1 MKKLVTF
8 FAYLMIIACVCTCL
22 VGCSSNGN
30 DVSNNKEQEKE
41 EEIINILTN
50 TNYTYDTL
58 VSDLKEYCSYTMD
71 TTGKLFLS
79 EFSYRLKSLKNN
91 DSVKPLLDMTLDSK
105 LLEENFEEESL
116 YELCKLYVPEK
127 YMKDICF
134 EDWEYY
140 NYVFWDDIYEQYIPF
155 NFEYLR
161 DNSGT
166 KDWLTNKVATIIK
179 QRLKDP
185 GSLQI
190 DKDSVYFYIQ
200 CDNAGQIKY
209 LSNGVYNGDIYFYVE
224 YRAKNSF
231 GGYINSGIWLKLD
244 KQSVYWTGLYY
255 KSDMMTYGQNK
266 ELDQIGSMFIE
277 YNSQI

>member
-1 MKKLVTF
+1 MKKIVSF

-30 DVSNNKEQEKE
+30 DVSSNIEQEKE

-58 VSDLKEYCSYTMD
+58 VSDLKEYCSDTRD

-79 EFSYRLKSLKNN
+79 ESYRLKSLKNN
-91 DSVKPLLDMTLDSK
+91 DSVKPLLDITLDSK
-105 LLEENFEEESL
+105 LIEENFEEESL

-127 YMKDICF
+127 YMKDTFF

-140 NYVFWDDIYEQYIPF
+140 NYVFWSDIYEQYIPF
-155 NFEYLR
+155 YIEYLQ
-161 DNSGT
+161 DTIGT
-166 KDWLTNKVATIIK
+166 EDWLIDRTIPIIK
-179 QRLKDP
+179 SRLKDP

-190 DKDSVYFYIQ
+190 DTQGISFYIQ
-200 CDNAGQIKY
+200 CDNSGQIKY
-209 LSNGVYNGDIYFYVE
+209 LSNGVYHGSIYFYVE

-231 GGYINSGIWLKLD
+231 GGYVNSGIWIKFNN
-244 KQSVYWTGLYY
+244 QSFYWTGLYY
-255 KSDMMTYGQNK
+255 QSDMMTYGQNK
-266 ELDQIGSMFIE
+266 ELDDIGGMLIE